1 MRKPLNQPQAVKA
14 FARRSGPA
22 GLDYRRVS
30 AANSNTRIFV
40 GSGGRQATQVPATD
54 PGTDPQ
60 EQSVGLN
67 TERLR
72 AGMVQRLSNQ
82 GITDERVL
90 AAMARV
96 PRHRFVDQGLASRAY
111 TDDALPIGYNQ
122 TISQPWIVARMVSVV
137 CENRTLGRVLEIGAG
152 CGYQAAVLSCL
163 AAQVYG
169 IERIRGLQEQAVN
182 TLSQLDL
189 PGKIQLVF
197 SDGLTGLPENAPFDA
212 ILVAAAGPE
221 LPVALFQQLAI
232 GGRLVAPCGS
242 DIQHLVLVERTGKDA
257 WRQETLEAVR
267 FVPLRSGIQF

>member
-1 MRKPLNQPQAVKA
+1 MN
-14 FARRSGPA
+14 RRIEGIGMTS
-22 GLDYRRVS
+22 RR
-30 AANSNTRIFV
+30 TRERMV
-40 GSGGRQATQVPATD
+40 A
-54 PGTDPQ
+54 
-60 EQSVGLN
+60 
-67 TERLR
+67 RLR
-72 AGMVQRLSNQ
+72 EQ
-82 GITDERVL
+82 GIRNSDVL
-90 AAMARV
+90 QVMLET
-96 PRHRFVDQGLASRAY
+96 PRHLFVEEAFASRAY
-111 TDDALPIGYNQ
+111 EDTALPIGFNQ